1 MLIKIKGR
9 ELREWMN
16 SRDQESLEMWDFL
29 GEWFNDR
36 EYVIGH
42 TSGSTGKPKEMRLNK
57 EDMRASARLTNTFFG
72 IGEGSIL
79 LLSLSTSYIAGKM
92 MVVRALEAGADLWVG
107 EVSSHPLRELSEQG
121 ERINLAAM
129 VPMQVE
135 ETLKVPEERI
145 RLNRVEHLL
154 IGGAPVSPTLESGLQ
169 AMTTH
174 CYATYGMTETVSH
187 VALKRLNSDA
197 VYFALGEVTF
207 AQDYRG
213 CLVIRAPH
221 LQSGE
226 FVTNDQVRLMDNRH
240 FEWLGRWDHVI
251 NSGGIKFF
259 PEAIERKIASVI
271 SCRFFVTSQPDKRLG
286 ERIVLVLESD
296 VWKEEQS
303 LKLLRK
309 LRQLLSPYEMPR
321 EILYL
326 SHFYETTSGK
336 IIRKMS

>member
-16 SRDQESLEMWDFL
+16 SGDQGHSEIRDFL
-29 GEWFNDR
+29 VEWFNDR
-36 EYVIGH
+36 DYVLGH
-42 TSGSTGKPKEMRLNK
+42 TSGSTGKPKEIRLNK
-57 EDMRASARLTNTFFG
+57 EDMRASARLTNTFLG
-72 IGEGSIL
+72 IGEESVL

-107 EVSSHPLRELSEQG
+107 EVSSHPLRELSERG
-121 ERINLAAM
+121 ERIDLAAM

-145 RLNRVEHLL
+145 RLNRVKHLL
-154 IGGAPVSPTLESGLQ
+154 IGGAPVSPTLENGLR
-169 AMTTH
+169 AINTH

-187 VALKRLNSDA
+187 VALKKLNGDV

-207 AQDYRG
+207 ALDARG

-221 LQSGE
+221 LQAGE

-251 NSGGIKFF
+251 NSGGIKFC
-259 PEAIERKIASVI
+259 PEVIERKIASAI
-271 SCRFFVTSQPDKRLG
+271 SCRFFVTSRPDKRLG
-286 ERIVLVLESD
+286 ERIALVLEGD
-296 VWKEEQS
+296 VWEEEQS
-303 LKLLRK
+303 LELLRK

-326 SHFYETTSGK
+326 SRFFETSSGK